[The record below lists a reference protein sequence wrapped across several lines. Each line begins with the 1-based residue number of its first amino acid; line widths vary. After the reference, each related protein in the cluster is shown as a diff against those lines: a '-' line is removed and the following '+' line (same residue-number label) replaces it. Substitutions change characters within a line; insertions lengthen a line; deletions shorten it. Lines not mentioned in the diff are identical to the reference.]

1 MHIVLNKQIK
11 TLNKNMVE
19 ENIIQEFI
27 LKGKD
32 KQEIISLKKQT
43 QMN

>member
-1 MHIVLNKQIK
+1 MHIVLNKQIN

>member
-1 MHIVLNKQIK
+1 MYIVLNKQIN

-19 ENIIQEFI
+19 ENIIQEFT